1 MSKVISSER
10 KRIQN
15 FEAGL
20 RHTGNRVDEV
30 LAEVINSSTSDGRTI
45 TLSSLDGEISSEELY
60 RELVDMDILSCEEK
74 EVTVTQY
81 VYKANDIYKEH
92 FTSNGTG
99 VKLKAQS
106 LLLVDTLF
114 LDKARASIKEKK
126 GN

>member
-1 MSKVISSER
+1 MKKISEER

-30 LAEVINSSTSDGRTI
+30 LAEVIQASTSDGRTI
-45 TLSSLDGEISSEELY
+45 NLGSLDGEISSVELY
-60 RELVDMDILSCEEK
+60 QELTEMGILTCEEK
-74 EVTVTQY
+74 EIISIQY
-81 VYKANDIYKEH
+81 TYRPNEIYKDH
-92 FTSNGTG
+92 FVNGGTG

-106 LLLVDTLF
+106 LLLVDNLF
-114 LDKARASIKEKK
+114 LDKARENVKKKK

>member
-1 MSKVISSER
+1 MKNVSNER

-20 RHTGNRVDEV
+20 KHTGNRVDEV

-45 TLSSLDGEISSEELY
+45 GLGSLDSEISSEELY
-60 RELVDMDILSCEEK
+60 HELVDMGILSRTEK
-74 EVTVTQY
+74 EIITIQY
-81 VYKANDIYKEH
+81 TYKANDIYKEH
-92 FTSNGTG
+92 FSSNGTG

-114 LDKARASIKEKK
+114 LDKARANIKSDK